1 MLKVIPVTTPEAAD
15 MQEDRQNRRRFELA
29 RLLRS
34 TEEIMHCAQV
44 GDWESVETLE
54 KQRQL
59 ELAACFAG
67 EGEESSPLVAEAL
80 ATLLHMNNQIA
91 DLVRKAK
98 NDLVEEQ
105 QRMESQRSVADQY
118 QNNL

>member
-1 MLKVIPVTTPEAAD
+1 MLKVVPASLPDAAEL
-15 MQEDRQNRRRFELA
+15 QENRQNQHRFRLA

-34 TEEIMHCAQV
+34 TEEILHCAQL

-54 KQRQL
+54 RKRQL

-80 ATLLHMNNQIA
+80 ATMLHMNHQIT
-91 DLVRKAK
+91 DLVKQAK
-98 NDLVEEQ
+98 TALVEEQ
-105 QRMESQRSVADQY
+105 QRMEAQRNIADKY